1 MQLCNIPTSLAA
13 NSATVLKGYFASP
26 VVPQKRAS
34 KAMEFKGFLEHFDLS
49 QATDLFSSGTT
60 DASKP
65 AADKPRVCVKLN
77 TELTEETLLD
87 LGKLLFVCVCVCV
100 RACVRACVCVCC
112 VCVGMGVH
120 VGVCAC
126 VWVCMCVSMCVC
138 VCVVCVWVW
147 VCMWVCVHVCGCA
160 CVHVCEHVCV
170 LCVCVCCMCMC
181 VYNMY
186 TYHLFMLMHC
196 MC

>member
-1 MQLCNIPTSLAA
+1 
-13 NSATVLKGYFASP
+13 
-26 VVPQKRAS
+26 
-34 KAMEFKGFLEHFDLS
+34 MEFKGFLEHFDLS

-87 LGKLLFVCVCVCV
+87 LGKLLFVCVCVCACV
-100 RACVRACVCVCC
+100 RACVRA
-112 VCVGMGVH
+112 
-120 VGVCAC
+120 
-126 VWVCMCVSMCVC
+126 C

-160 CVHVCEHVCV
+160 CV
-170 LCVCVCCMCMC
+170 
-181 VYNMY
+181 
-186 TYHLFMLMHC
+186 
-196 MC
+196 